1 LTADTIELFTSQ
13 SMAWL
18 DRIAL
23 RERIQEI
30 GKH

>member
-1 LTADTIELFTSQ
+1 LTANYIELFTVDGL
-13 SMAWL
+13 L

>member
-1 LTADTIELFTSQ
+1 VVFRAAAAQ
-13 SMAWL
+13 SMASL